1 MTTGLPMWLRVT
13 LLLAIAGWSL
23 YVAVRRE
30 QRILRRL
37 ASAARGSVWRAL
49 VVITGC
55 YLALVAVLALCG
67 LVAAISHQA
76 GLPVLTILVLL
87 IGLTVTAPFLWLF
100 APAGGAAPVPVTS
113 YRDLRRQ
120 GAQKGVARAI
130 AYPAVV
136 FYFLLLLPAMI
147 ATVMGV
153 ILVG

>member
-1 MTTGLPMWLRVT
+1 MWLRVA
-13 LLLAIAGWSL
+13 LLLVITGWGL

-30 QRILRRL
+30 KRLLRRL

-67 LVAAISHQA
+67 LVAAITHQA
-76 GLPVLTILVLL
+76 GLPVMTITVLL
-87 IGLTVTAPFLWLF
+87 IGLTVTAPFLWLL
-100 APAGGAAPVPVTS
+100 APAGGAAAVPVTS

-120 GAQKGVARAI
+120 GANKGVARAI

-136 FYFLLLLPAMI
+136 LYFLLLLPAMI
-147 ATVMGV
+147 ATGMGV